1 MRHIE
6 PLRTRTAAIKTTL
19 TWRRLPGTAVARRKN
34 RLLPRRNSPTA
45 QPRAPRVPRGAVLI
59 NNFVPESMLVFRQDR
74 LEKRMRQVQLRP
86 LVDIFDGAE
95 EGVLLAPDPVPADI
109 RTDPLPESWQL
120 LLIPVALCV
129 ALLIYA
135 ALFLG

>member
-1 MRHIE
+1 
-6 PLRTRTAAIKTTL
+6 
-19 TWRRLPGTAVARRKN
+19 
-34 RLLPRRNSPTA
+34 
-45 QPRAPRVPRGAVLI
+45 
-59 NNFVPESMLVFRQDR
+59 MLAFRQDR
-74 LEKRMRQVQLRP
+74 LEKRMSQVPLRP
-86 LVDIFDGAE
+86 QVDIIAGAE
-95 EGVLLAPDPVPADI
+95 EGVRLAPDPVPADI